1 MIVSAFVS
9 MVVLNFLAEAS
20 SLLKIGTD
28 VQALEIDVNKKPRH
42 RYRGSVSVQTTI
54 SRVGHRLLRWFASS
68 KPSSGKSARPR
79 SARAIASA
87 NPPIDQLR
95 TAICTLALGRRYED
109 HC

>member
-42 RYRGSVSVQTTI
+42 RYQRN
-54 SRVGHRLLRWFASS
+54 VGYIGKPCSS
-68 KPSSGKSARPR
+68 NTAR
-79 SARAIASA
+79 IATDDGVL
-87 NPPIDQLR
+87 P
-95 TAICTLALGRRYED
+95 
-109 HC
+109 